1 VCGFALHLEVE
12 MLLPQLSA
20 LGWFHTLG
28 SLPAVPL
35 ALYLLFRYGR
45 IPPEKPLAKS
55 FLVFM
60 FVGALSGVLVIKSPP
75 GAAISLLSLGS
86 LTLGTFVSALKS
98 LERHHWSIQTVALST
113 AVFTL
118 FLPSVTE
125 VMTRLPAARPIAD
138 NPEDPLVVAFQLSL
152 LVILVGGVTLQLLF
166 LRRPVRAS
174 VMA

>member
-1 VCGFALHLEVE
+1 

-45 IPPEKPLAKS
+45 IPPEKTVAKVFLA
-55 FLVFM
+55 FM

-75 GAAISLLSLGS
+75 GAAISVLSLGS
-86 LTLGTFVSALKS
+86 LIVGATVGTFKP
-98 LERHHWSIQTVALST
+98 LERHHWWIQTVALST

-125 VMTRLPAARPIAD
+125 TLTRLPAGHPIAES
-138 NPEDPLVVAFQLSL
+138 PEAPLVVGFQLSL
-152 LVILVGGVTLQLLF
+152 LVLLIVGVTLQLLF
-166 LRRPVRAS
+166 LRRPVRAT